1 MNYINT
7 TTEGSVSLF
16 LNLKIDSTLA
26 VASTLVWTMT
36 KDGNDVADVTFN
48 TQSANFIISQ
58 HNGYSQ
64 KLLADFFTNGTT
76 LENNCFYALKAT
88 LNDVVVYRGKAY
100 ATDVETADVSI
111 HNNTKYI
118 KNNTTNEYVIIN

>member
-1 MNYINT
+1 MDGRGAKASPVSPSFIEAPNFLLLTYQVGPYLLLHTIINC
-7 TTEGSVSLF
+7 
-16 LNLKIDSTLA
+16 I
-26 VASTLVWTMT
+26 
-36 KDGNDVADVTFN
+36 
-48 TQSANFIISQ
+48 
-58 HNGYSQ
+58 
-64 KLLADFFTNGTT
+64 LLADFFTNGTT

-111 HNNTKYI
+111 HNNTKYV